1 MDVSEVTTRKSP
13 SPRCARS
20 LLHSQLMPR
29 PFPVKLIDLLMV
41 KIEFT
46 KLEVSA
52 LQDELEACIGIA
64 AEDDADERLRALTSI
79 QMKLESV

>member
-1 MDVSEVTTRKSP
+1 
-13 SPRCARS
+13 
-20 LLHSQLMPR
+20 
-29 PFPVKLIDLLMV
+29 MV